1 MKKQLV
7 FVTLQ
12 KPDRKADI
20 ALCCKPSDKSGVEVS
35 IMNTG
40 SETELLDVF
49 EGKVRTLIG
58 MYNDL
63 KAENERLRQTISL
76 NEARENELRQEM
88 ERIQSEYGN
97 LKLTKVLSVSG
108 HDLDNTRK
116 KVSGLVREIDRCIEM
131 LGV

>member
-20 ALCCKPSDKSGVEVS
+20 ALCCKPFDKSGVEVS